1 MAELFPVV
9 GIARNEAFVHTVG
22 PEGTPFVVVAAQPQL
37 SNGGKT
43 VVRGD
48 ELRVKMAM
56 IVDDGQAGSLLV
68 IERPRRVVVQ
78 QEVGMD
84 EGCLHDGKHVFL
96 EKNQRE
102 NTLNPPS
109 TTATVPVTKA
119 EASEMR

>member
-68 IERPRRVVVQ
+68 IERAKSGWIKDDCMMVS
-78 QEVGMD
+78 M
-84 EGCLHDGKHVFL
+84 FF
-96 EKNQRE
+96 
-102 NTLNPPS
+102 
-109 TTATVPVTKA
+109 
-119 EASEMR
+119 